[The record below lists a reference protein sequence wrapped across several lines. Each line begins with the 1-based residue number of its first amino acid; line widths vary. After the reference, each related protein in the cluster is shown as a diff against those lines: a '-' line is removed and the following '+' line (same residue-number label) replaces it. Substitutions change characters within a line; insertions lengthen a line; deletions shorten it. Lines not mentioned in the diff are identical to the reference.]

1 MATTTQDTSSPQIGY
16 SAGAPRSR
24 RMQRRRR
31 GLVAWGFML
40 PLVAVNGLVILGP
53 SLASLYYSLTDW
65 TGLGSAHF
73 IGLDNYTHLLHDPD
87 FRNALWHNVYWTVLF
102 LTVPIAMGLLGAYLL
117 SRIRRGQVIFRTLYF
132 IPYIVATV
140 VSSAIWSNLL
150 SPDYGIGKLLNVNFL
165 GNGSTA
171 LTSVAFVN
179 NWAWWGFLVV
189 IFFSAMRSVDPT
201 LYEAAQ
207 LDGAS
212 HFQQYRYI
220 TLPEIRPTLMF
231 MGLMTIIWS
240 FLVFDYIYILTQGG
254 PAGATDVLGTVLYRD
269 AFANQEAGYAA
280 AIGVVLALMSTVIV
294 SFYLFL
300 RRRRGWEI

>member
-1 MATTTQDTSSPQIGY
+1 MTTTAQPTSSPRTESEPGV
-16 SAGAPRSR
+16 PWTRKR
-24 RMQRRRR
+24 QRRRR

-40 PLVAVNGLVILGP
+40 PLVAVNVLVILGP
-53 SLASLYYSLTDW
+53 SLASVYYSLTDW
-65 TGLGSAHF
+65 SGLGGSHF
-73 IGLDNYTHLLHDPD
+73 IGLDNYKHLLHDPD

-102 LTVPIAMGLLGAYLL
+102 LTVPMAMGLLGAYLL
-117 SRIRRGQVIFRTLYF
+117 SRVRRGQVIFRTLFF

-150 SPDYGIGKLLNVNFL
+150 SPDYGVGKLLNVNFL
-165 GNGSTA
+165 GNGKTA

-212 HFQQYRYI
+212 PSQQYRYI
-220 TLPEIRPTLMF
+220 TLPAIRPTLMF

-300 RRRRGWEI
+300 RRRRDWEI